1 MKERKFNFN
10 IQILKNCT
18 INNIKHNLLKDF
30 NVYNASTINSP
41 ISNTIIFCN
50 VWKREYEEKVKH
62 LKESIIIMPFE
73 VKFEDDIVFENN
85 QIIKAENPRLIYAQI
100 MKFILNRCSYKRE
113 YLHKENGIV
122 VGENTIIGEGTI
134 IEPFVFIDHDVEIGE
149 DCIIKTGAKI
159 RSNVCI
165 GNNTIIGE
173 NAVIGG
179 QGFGVEKDSDGRT
192 LRIPHIGGVRIG
204 SNVEIGGLNTI
215 NSGTIDPTVISDF
228 CILDDQIHIGHNTYL
243 GKSVLIA
250 ASSETSGGVTV
261 GDGTYIGPGSV
272 LTNKISLGK
281 NCFVGI
287 GTTVTKSFEDNQT
300 IAGNPSKTIE
310 ELRRIKKLNQKLLQN
325 MGGFNN

>member
-1 MKERKFNFN
+1 MNRKFD
-10 IQILKNCT
+10 I
-18 INNIKHNLLKDF
+18 NIKELNSMDIFRNYCFKDITI
-30 NVYNASTINSP
+30 YNASTLKSP
-41 ISNTIIFCN
+41 LNNTIIFCAKWDSKYIHIFN
-50 VWKREYEEKVKH
+50 D
-62 LKESIIIMPFE
+62 LKDCLILIPNAIENAKEIFY
-73 VKFEDDIVFENN
+73 ENN
-85 QIIKAENPRLIYAQI
+85 QVIKTDNPRLLFAQI